1 MHIDLTGQV
10 VLVTG
15 AGRGIGE
22 TLARALATSGASV
35 AVHANQSLDRARML
49 ATEIGAGA
57 LPFQADLSVAAEAA
71 RLVPDVVDSFGRL
84 DVLVNNAGI
93 AIESPLDTPEADWVG
108 QWDLTQD
115 VNLRAAALLCRAM
128 IRHVQ
133 TRSGGGRIIH
143 IASRAAFRGDTAEY
157 LAYAAS
163 KGGMVALSRSIARAY
178 GSSGITSF
186 VIAPGFTRSDMAQDF
201 IDRYG
206 EAHAARDI
214 VLNRLTEPKDV
225 APFVV
230 LLASGLADHATGCTI
245 DINAGSYV
253 H

>member
-1 MHIDLTGQV
+1 MKIDLSGQS

-22 TLARALATSGASV
+22 ALARALAASGARV
-35 AVHANQSLDRARML
+35 AIHANRSLERAVAL
-49 ATEIGAGA
+49 ASEIGGGA
-57 LPFQADLSVAAEAA
+57 QVFRADLALAADAS
-71 RLVPDVVDSFGRL
+71 RLVPDVIDAFGRL

-93 AIESPLDTPEADWVG
+93 ALEAPLDAPDQEWLDR
-108 QWDLTQD
+108 WDQTLD
-115 VNLRAAALLCRAM
+115 INLRSTALLCRAT

-133 TRSGGGRIIH
+133 TRDGGGRIIN
-143 IASRAAFRGDTAEY
+143 IASRAAFRGDTSDY

-163 KGGMVALSRSIARAY
+163 KGGMVSLTRSVARAY
-178 GSSGITSF
+178 GAIGVTAFI
-186 VIAPGFTRSDMAQDF
+186 IAPGFTRSDMAQEF

-214 VLNRLTEPKDV
+214 ALDRLTEPEDI